1 MFEKLKKDKN
11 FRTWVLLATYVVF
24 ITGIMLNFMA
34 VYKWIVSLIW
44 VFQPFFYALV
54 FAFIL
59 NIPMVF
65 IETKIQRK
73 AKVKGLIHRKSR
85 SISIVITL
93 IIAVIVLLLLG
104 FFIIPTLVDSII
116 QILNNVSGLLT
127 GFFKNIDSILKFFN
141 IDISLLNITNI
152 NDLINLPWTTIFSN
166 ILTLLGTTTG
176 GVVSV
181 LGSFGATLAWAFAGF
196 MLSLYLLEKKET
208 YLLQFRKVMVVF
220 MGADKAKPIFN
231 IAHTTNH
238 IFKSFIGGQLMD
250 AFIQAGMYWIAFKI
264 LGFPFAELMA
274 TIIAIMALVPVIGPT
289 LSMVVNGVLL
299 LTVSNPI
306 FVIFYVVLYQVLQLF
321 DNNFIYP
328 RVVGSQVGLPGI
340 WVLLSIF
347 VFGSL
352 FGVLGMLTAVPA
364 TAVLYVLLGKY
375 VHTTLRAKKI
385 TVTMDDVQE
394 SDQ

>member
-375 VHTTLRAKKI
+375 VHTTLRAKKL